1 VSKIFFILL
10 FLALAAYGQM
20 QERIAIINTMDD
32 LDSISITNLAY
43 LTDRLRETAV
53 NVLPAERFG
62 VMTTESIV
70 AFLGSMENTVRVCK
84 ESSCLAELGRMVS
97 ADYVAQARIGRFNK
111 NLTIKTELYS
121 VRKGNLIG
129 SFTGESKDI
138 AGLRDIINEKAADL
152 FKKMIEESS
161 GKFSAPSFAEGIGGV
176 QIKGTDY
183 EFAGEKRYLA
193 SISSDPEGAGLS
205 FNGVPN
211 SRCAK
216 TPCNVEL
223 REGSVRIIAALE
235 QYEIADTTVSIKQN
249 NQSIKIRLKANF
261 GVLEIKPAYSDD
273 IGEDERWGLVINGK
287 EAYSWENRLSPNKYK
302 VELSHRCYEAISFEA
317 GINRDKREVFDMASH
332 IKLRKGGLVLSAEQD
347 GEPVSEPVFVNGVQ
361 VGETPF
367 SGTVPLCAEVEIG
380 SGREKVD
387 ARLRYKEKVEYVHK
401 LPARKP
407 RSVEQTYYYAPKDES
422 FIRLGA
428 RWRGGFFS
436 PNGWLP
442 VIGGPG
448 YLTPGLTLN
457 IRITDMINLAS
468 EFNYSLLF
476 YKHTYQTIEVPALFR
491 LMLLNKERGD
501 GFYAETGFQW
511 GFPVS
516 YKAARVERDQGL
528 VFGFGFRLFDYSI
541 GIWSIGMRLT
551 YPLTKLDKDG
561 NAAPIIMSIFTL
573 AYDFF

>member
-1 VSKIFFILL
+1 MNKRFFILL
-10 FLALAAYGQM
+10 FLAIAAYGQV
-20 QERIAIINTMDD
+20 QERVAIINTLDD
-32 LDSISITNLAY
+32 LDSISITNLTY

-53 NVLPAERFG
+53 NVLPSERFG
-62 VMTTESIV
+62 IMTTESIV

-84 ESSCLAELGRMVS
+84 ESSCLAELGRQVS
-97 ADYVAQARIGRFNK
+97 ADYVAQGRIGRFNN
-111 NLTIKTELYS
+111 NLTIKVELYNVNS
-121 VRKGNLIG
+121 GNLMG
-129 SFTGESKDI
+129 SFAGSSKDI
-138 AGLRDIINEKAADL
+138 SGLLALIEEKASDL
-152 FKKMIEESS
+152 FKRML
-161 GKFSAPSFAEGIGGV
+161 AEKRVPAQFFGGIGGV
-176 QIKGTDY
+176 QVKGTDY

-193 SISSDPEGAGLS
+193 SISSEPEGAGLS

-223 REGSVRIIAALE
+223 GEGSVRIIAALE

-249 NQSIKIRLKANF
+249 NQSVKIRLKANF
-261 GVLEIKPAYSDD
+261 GVLEIKPAYSDG
-273 IGEDERWGLVINGK
+273 IGRDEQWSLAINGK
-287 EAYSWENRLSPNKYK
+287 AASSWENRLSPNKYK
-302 VELSHRCYEAISFEA
+302 VELSHGCYEAISFEA

-347 GEPVSEPVFVNGVQ
+347 GEPVSNPVFVNGIQ

-367 SGTVPLCAEVEIG
+367 SGTVPLCAKIEIG
-380 SGREKVD
+380 DGRETVD
-387 ARLRYKEKVEYVHK
+387 VKLKYEENVKYVHK
-401 LPARKP
+401 LQTRK
-407 RSVEQTYYYAPKDES
+407 SVYAEEPQYEGYKAPKDES

-436 PNGWLP
+436 PDRWIP

-476 YKHTYQTIEVPALFR
+476 YKHVYQTIEVPALLK
-491 LMLLNKERGD
+491 LMLLNKDRGD
-501 GFYAETGFQW
+501 GIYAETGFQW

-516 YKAARVERDQGL
+516 YKATRVERDQGL

-561 NAAPIIMSIFTL
+561 TDAPIIMSILTL